1 MNVYKYYRMYTQNTK
16 LYTNNL
22 NPDVVTWTIFTL
34 YYYELEVES
43 IWPDSQRDT
52 QLAGLHST
60 HHTSLDHT
68 PRILFLGEN

>member
-34 YYYELEVES
+34 YYYDCEVEVDMTRQPAGHS
-43 IWPDSQRDT
+43 AGRSP
-52 QLAGLHST
+52 LASPHQPRP
-60 HHTSLDHT
+60 HTTDF
-68 PRILFLGEN
+68 ILR